1 MVIIFLTISFII
13 LKIWQRD
20 KEGIMKRFL
29 GLLTAM
35 LLVVALVISCA
46 PAGTTKKTSKKD
58 KKSGEVAKAGSI
70 KAGKIKFT
78 FDSNE
83 YGGASSVNLVGSFNG
98 WNPTDPNYAMEDPDG
113 DGIFEI
119 EVEWDAGK
127 YLYKYYIDGNWPKDM
142 SELEQYISPKPTEYV
157 DDGFGGRNAVLVVE

>member
-1 MVIIFLTISFII
+1 MDMKKVLLAAIS
-13 LKIWQRD
+13 
-20 KEGIMKRFL
+20 
-29 GLLTAM
+29 
-35 LLVVALVISCA
+35 LLVVGALVVSCA
-46 PAGTTKKTSKKD
+46 PAGAKKSASTSKKS
-58 KKSGEVAKAGSI
+58 KGEASAKASGAV

-78 FDSNE
+78 FNANE

-119 EVEWDAGK
+119 EVEWESGK

-157 DDGFGGRNAVLVVE
+157 DDGFGGKNAVLVVE

>member
-1 MVIIFLTISFII
+1 MNRIMI
-13 LKIWQRD
+13 L
-20 KEGIMKRFL
+20 F
-29 GLLTAM
+29 
-35 LLVVALVISCA
+35 VVFAFAFSVVSCA
-46 PAGTTKKTSKKD
+46 PAGAKKDSSAKKKTSKK
-58 KKSGEVAKAGSI
+58 EVATSGVI
-70 KAGKIKFT
+70 KAGVIKFT
-78 FDSNE
+78 FDANE

-142 SELEQYISPKPTEYV
+142 SELEQYISPKPSEYV
-157 DDGFGGRNAVLVVE
+157 DDGFGGKNAVLVVQ

>member
-1 MVIIFLTISFII
+1 
-13 LKIWQRD
+13 
-20 KEGIMKRFL
+20 MKKLL
-29 GLLTAM
+29 GLLTIVVFAIS
-35 LLVVALVISCA
+35 VVACA
-46 PAGTTKKTSKKD
+46 PVGAKKDSTAKKD
-58 KKSGEVAKAGSI
+58 KKSKTAKADAKAGKI
-70 KAGKIKFT
+70 KAGTIKFT

-127 YLYKYYIDGNWPKDM
+127 YAYKYYIDGNWPKDM
-142 SELEQYISPKPTEYV
+142 SELEAYISPKPSEYV
-157 DDGFGGRNAVLVVE
+157 DDGFGGKNAVLIVE

>member
-1 MVIIFLTISFII
+1 MRRLI
-13 LKIWQRD
+13 
-20 KEGIMKRFL
+20 G
-29 GLLTAM
+29 
-35 LLVVALVISCA
+35 LLVVLAFGMALVSCA
-46 PAGTTKKTSKKD
+46 PAGGTKKASAKKD
-58 KKSGEVAKAGSI
+58 RKSAKVTTGEGKI
-70 KAGKIKFT
+70 KAGKIVFS
-78 FDSNE
+78 FNSSE

-119 EVEWDAGK
+119 EVEWDSGK

-157 DDGFGGRNAVLVVE
+157 DDGFGGKNAVLVVE

>member
-1 MVIIFLTISFII
+1 
-13 LKIWQRD
+13 
-20 KEGIMKRFL
+20 MKKV
-29 GLLTAM
+29 LLTVIS
-35 LLVVALVISCA
+35 LLVVGALIVSCA
-46 PAGTTKKTSKKD
+46 PAGSKKSD
-58 KKSGEVAKAGSI
+58 SAKKSKGTTSAEATSGAV

-119 EVEWDAGK
+119 EVEWEPGK
-127 YLYKYYIDGNWPKDM
+127 YTYKYYIDGNWPKDM
-142 SELEQYISPKPTEYV
+142 SELEQYISPKPSEYV
-157 DDGFGGRNAVLVVE
+157 DDGFGGKNAVLVVE